1 MQAGAIRYIAPVA
14 PGFAK
19 FKPPSLRQW
28 AFPEGSGW
36 AGEPQPTASPLPR
49 FPGTRA
55 LTDCVAADPGKVL
68 GLTDCEPELAATLES
83 LQAKAAEA
91 MAADRKRAEAVLART
106 VLTSTEEE
114 DAAMRH

>member
-1 MQAGAIRYIAPVA
+1 VSRALA
-14 PGFAK
+14 
-19 FKPPSLRQW
+19 
-28 AFPEGSGW
+28 
-36 AGEPQPTASPLPR
+36 ASPIVPAGR
-49 FPGTRA
+49 RRA
-55 LTDCVAADPGKVL
+55 LTWVVVADPGKVL

>member
-1 MQAGAIRYIAPVA
+1 M
-14 PGFAK
+14 
-19 FKPPSLRQW
+19 
-28 AFPEGSGW
+28 
-36 AGEPQPTASPLPR
+36 
-49 FPGTRA
+49 
-55 LTDCVAADPGKVL
+55 L